1 MFHRLLLGG
10 LLTLAL
16 APAVTGQTVLPTE
29 VPSTNSLQRLQLK
42 LGTGLTRNFSV
53 GGTEGLT
60 VPVVLGAEHLLG
72 ANWSV
77 YLNGE
82 AGFYLGGN
90 KLRDAEGNHRPLGLN
105 STGFDAGIRRY
116 YSQKKRQLQGRAT
129 GAFVGNYL
137 ALHSSSKWEN
147 NAFNST
153 RLRYQSTT
161 LTALWGLQRRLGEHG
176 LLDAY
181 VGPGFANERRDRHT
195 QHGYV
200 LRRHPFTFV
209 PQAGVKLSLVL

>member
-10 LLTLAL
+10 LLTLGL
-16 APAVTGQTVLPTE
+16 APAATGQILLPTE
-29 VPSTNSLQRLQLK
+29 APSTKSLDKLQLK
-42 LGTGLTRNFSV
+42 LGTGLTRHFNM
-53 GGTEGLT
+53 GGTAGLT

-72 ANWSV
+72 TSWSA

-82 AGFYLGGN
+82 AGFYFGGN
-90 KLRDAEGNHRPLGLN
+90 KLRDADGNHRPLGLN

-116 YSQKKRQLQGRAT
+116 YNQEKRHQQGRAT
-129 GAFVGNYL
+129 GVFVGNYL

-161 LTALWGLQRRLGEHG
+161 LTVLWGLQRRLGGHG

-181 VGPGFANERRDRHT
+181 VGPGFANERRERHT
-195 QHGYV
+195 PNGFV
-200 LRRHPFTFV
+200 PRRHPFTFV